1 MEKRFI
7 NTYVKYVAKKP
18 ILFFAMIG
26 VFVFFILFVSL
37 TTKTS
42 LFQSYEGLILGD
54 TIVINA
60 EINTV
65 PENIYVYENRNEA
78 VFLLNIDGIEHED
91 NSTILFIDKS
101 MELHGLT
108 AAESIKIDIP
118 VGEISLFERIFLKG
132 GKVNG

>member
-1 MEKRFI
+1 MGKRFI
-7 NTYVKYVAKKP
+7 NTYVKYVVKKP

-26 VFVFFILFVSL
+26 VFVFLILYVSL
-37 TTKTS
+37 TTQTS
-42 LFQSYEGLILGD
+42 LIQSYEGLIFGD

-78 VFLLNIDGIEHED
+78 VYLINIDGIVHED
-91 NSTILFIDKS
+91 NLTILSIGNFI
-101 MELHGLT
+101 ELHGLT

>member
-1 MEKRFI
+1 MGKRFI

-18 ILFFAMIG
+18 ILFFSMIG
-26 VFVFFILFVSL
+26 VFIFFILFVSL

-42 LFQSYEGLILGD
+42 LIQSYEGLILGD

-65 PENIYVYENRNEA
+65 PENIYIYENRNEA
-78 VFLLNIDGIEHED
+78 VYLINIDSIEHED
-91 NSTILFIDKS
+91 NLTILSIGTIA
-101 MELHGLT
+101 ELHGLS

>member
-1 MEKRFI
+1 MGKRFI
-7 NTYVKYVAKKP
+7 NTYVKYVVKKP

-26 VFVFFILFVSL
+26 VFVFLILFVSL

-42 LFQSYEGLILGD
+42 LIQSYEGLIFGD

-78 VFLLNIDGIEHED
+78 VYLVNIKSMEHED
-91 NSTILFIDKS
+91 NSTVLIIGNNT
-101 MELHGLT
+101 ELHGLP
-108 AAESIKIDIP
+108 AAENIKIDIP
-118 VGEISLFERIFLKG
+118 VDEITLFERVFLKG

>member
-1 MEKRFI
+1 MGKRFI
-7 NTYVKYVAKKP
+7 NTYVKYVVKKP

-26 VFVFFILFVSL
+26 VFVFLILYVSL
-37 TTKTS
+37 TTKTN
-42 LFQSYEGLILGD
+42 LIQSYEGLIFGD

-78 VFLLNIDGIEHED
+78 VYLINIDGIVYED
-91 NSTILFIDKS
+91 NSTILSIGNNAG
-101 MELHGLT
+101 LHGLT